1 VEGDC
6 LTLINLLKFSNV
18 QDTFISFLVRDILS
32 LVAPFRF
39 CSQSFVKRAENKVA
53 HDLAHL
59 QPCTSSRRVWDADA
73 PSSILDWASMDMY
86 EFINSNIS

>member
-1 VEGDC
+1 MEGDC

-18 QDTFISFLVRDILS
+18 QDTFISFLVRDILT

-59 QPCTSSRRVWDADA
+59 QPYSFSRRVCDADA
-73 PSSILDWASMDMY
+73 SNSILDRTSMNMY
-86 EFINSNIS
+86 EFLNSNIS